1 METWH
6 ISADL
11 LRRFIGRAT
20 TNQESMRL
28 VRHLLRGCEQCGAL
42 TQRILDESGYWGFL
56 KRAAGFSA
64 EEYDQA
70 FETALRFATQEE
82 RRAAVARL
90 RGWGQWAALL
100 PLLPEERDALVAA
113 ERDFHHWGFYQA
125 LLDASRWFC
134 LNDPREA
141 VDIVQ
146 LAIRVAERLDPAAV
160 GGEQSA
166 MDLRAKG
173 WAILGN
179 ARRLASDLDGA
190 RQALNEAWRLHE
202 QGTQDPLEKAFIL
215 GLDASWV
222 RVMGDFEM
230 AETIL
235 EEALKIYGA
244 AQDHHMQGRTLLKM
258 GDAIGYADPER
269 GITHIRR
276 ALELINTTREPRL
289 ELCAQHDLAHFL
301 NDAGRPQDALA
312 VLERARPLYKQ
323 FPDDWAQLRLQWLQ
337 GKIARNLGHL
347 AEAANIFRVLWEEFN
362 SRLLR
367 YDLLMVS
374 IDLAEAMFAN
384 GDHASATRLVS
395 EVYPIMAQWGLHVH
409 AVAAWLV
416 FQQALELRQAD
427 DHFAQVRLYF
437 RRHWNKPAEFAPE

>member
-42 TQRILDESGYWGFL
+42 TQRILGESGYWGFL

-70 FETALRFATQEE
+70 FETALHFATQEE

-90 RGWGQWAALL
+90 RGWGQWAALS

-113 ERDFHHWGFYQA
+113 EKDFHHWGFYRA
-125 LLDASRWFC
+125 LLDASRWFSI
-134 LNDPREA
+134 NDPREA

-222 RVMGDFEM
+222 RVMGDFET

-235 EEALKIYGA
+235 EEALKIYGTA
-244 AQDHHMQGRTLLKM
+244 NDHHMQGRTLLKM
-258 GDAIGYADPER
+258 GDAIGYADPSAASPTSAVR
-269 GITHIRR
+269 SNSSTRPGSR
-276 ALELINTTREPRL
+276 AWSCARNTTSPTSSTTP
-289 ELCAQHDLAHFL
+289 
-301 NDAGRPQDALA
+301 AGRRKPSPSSTAHGPSTSSSPTIGRSSA
-312 VLERARPLYKQ
+312 CNGSRARSPATWAS
-323 FPDDWAQLRLQWLQ
+323 FPRRRTSSTCC
-337 GKIARNLGHL
+337 GR
-347 AEAANIFRVLWEEFN
+347 
-362 SRLLR
+362 S
-367 YDLLMVS
+367 S
-374 IDLAEAMFAN
+374 I
-384 GDHASATRLVS
+384 
-395 EVYPIMAQWGLHVH
+395 
-409 AVAAWLV
+409 
-416 FQQALELRQAD
+416 
-427 DHFAQVRLYF
+427 
-437 RRHWNKPAEFAPE
+437 PAC